1 MTVNRK
7 TLLIA
12 LDELQAGDPIRYVER
27 VPMSQFTFQ
36 PRAPVV
42 SHQSRIDSAFEVAL
56 NILIGAAVS
65 LAAQAV
71 IFPLYGIH
79 VGAAQ
84 HLGIVA
90 LFTVVSVARQY
101 VLRRL
106 CNGRS
111 PYRFLK
117 EKFR

>member
-1 MTVNRK
+1 MK
-7 TLLIA
+7 
-12 LDELQAGDPIRYVER
+12 
-27 VPMSQFTFQ
+27 
-36 PRAPVV
+36 
-42 SHQSRIDSAFEVAL
+42 QSRVDSAIEVAV

-79 VGAAQ
+79 VGVGS

-90 LFTVVSVARQY
+90 AFTVVSVARQY
-101 VLRRL
+101 VIRRI

-111 PYRFLK
+111 PYRWARERLGV
-117 EKFR
+117 